1 MLPSWGWVRDILRK
15 LPRLIC
21 PSDYYPLLIVQAG
34 SDEDSEKSLRTI
46 KRNFRALGQLVDGA
60 GVQVVFSSV
69 PSVAAK
75 DTERS
80 KRAHLINTQL
90 RGWCNCRKFVFF

>member
-1 MLPSWGWVRDILRK
+1 MLPEAEVRDISRE
-15 LPRLIC
+15 LPSMIH
-21 PSDYYPLLIVQAG
+21 PSDYYPLLTVQAG
-34 SDEDSEKSLRTI
+34 SNEIADRSLRTI
-46 KRNFRALGQLVDGA
+46 KRDFRGLGQLVDGA